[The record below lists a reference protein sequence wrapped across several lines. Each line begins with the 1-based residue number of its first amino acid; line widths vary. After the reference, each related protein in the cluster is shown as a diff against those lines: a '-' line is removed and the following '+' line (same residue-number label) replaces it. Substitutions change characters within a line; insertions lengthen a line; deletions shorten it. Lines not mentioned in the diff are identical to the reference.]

1 MNDFK
6 NFENERMF
14 LSTVDGKMFDV
25 CHRFYELYLKSEP
38 DKNIASQKLSLL
50 LCWDKQTDKTNPL
63 SPICSIETYKE
74 KIEATKDTV
83 NTILGNLIK
92 QKPDVSK
99 FYLDLWEEI
108 TRKTLFATDL
118 DTVAAIIYLCSSSR
132 IPYYKLNDG
141 LKMDDEEFERIVKG
155 SIEYLRKMLFVLS
168 VGYEQRTEVASL
180 LMSVLDEVKDYN
192 TKVVLFAN
200 IMSFCEIRAAQA
212 LKQTEET
219 TTSED

>member
-1 MNDFK
+1 MNEFK
-6 NFENERMF
+6 NFENERLF
-14 LSTVDGKMFDV
+14 LSTVDGKIFDV
-25 CHRFYELYLKSEP
+25 CHKFYELFLKNEP
-38 DKNIASQKLSLL
+38 EKIVASQKLSLL

-92 QKPDVSK
+92 QKPEVAK

-118 DTVAAIIYLCSSSR
+118 DTVAAITYLCSSSR
-132 IPYYKLNDG
+132 IPYYKLSDG
-141 LKMDDEEFERIVKG
+141 LKMDDEEFARIAKD

-200 IMSFCEIRAAQA
+200 LMSFCEIRATQAQR
-212 LKQTEET
+212 KIEET
-219 TTSED
+219 STSEE